1 LKTAPTKVIGFMT
14 DFDVK
19 DDAVGICKAVM
30 DGVAPGVRIIDIT
43 HQSEPYNIAM
53 GARFLA
59 GSAPYFPKDAVFVV
73 VIDPGVGSTRKAII
87 AKSRAGQFFVLPDNG
102 LLTLIQDRDGIA
114 EAHEITNPAWMI
126 GSGISSTFHGR
137 DIFSPAGAH
146 LARGD
151 DWTPGRPRAR
161 REQAGPPRPEE
172 RNVDG
177 RGLHG
182 QVIGTDGPFGNLV
195 LNVPAET
202 FAQLG
207 YKLGDQVPVT
217 LAGKSYVFPF
227 VKTFSDVPVGK
238 ELFYIDSRG
247 RWGWHQPGQFF
258 RGLQVGAGAELTIP
272 LIILAVQSG
281 LQVFEGALDLRDL
294 NLALRVA
301 AQHIDDAGMICRM
314 DLLGARRRAEEAGS
328 PTQLVLIGLDGK
340 GCVPGVR
347 VRLAIKGGHQVLN
360 GNCICLGNF

>member
-1 LKTAPTKVIGFMT
+1 MFKGLKVILGAAIVALLAMPACAQQPAPLKVVGFMT

-59 GSAPYFPKDAVFVV
+59 GSAPYFPRDAVFVV
-73 VIDPGVGSTRKAII
+73 VIDPTVGSKRKAII
-87 AKSRAGQFFVLPDNG
+87 AKSRVGKFFVLPDNG
-102 LLTLIQDRDGIA
+102 LLTLLQDRDGIV

-151 DWTPGRPRAR
+151 DWTK
-161 REQAGPPRPEE
+161 AGPALDVAKLVRL
-172 RNVDG
+172 DLKTATLDSM
-177 RGLHG
+177 GLHG
-182 QVIGTDGPFGNLV
+182 EVIGTDGPFGNLV
-195 LNVPAET
+195 LNVPREI
-202 FAQLG
+202 FMQLG
-207 YKLGDQVPVT
+207 YTIGDQVPVT
-217 LAGKSYVFPF
+217 LDGKKYSFPF

-247 RWGWHQPGQFF
+247 RLSLGINQRDFSQTYK
-258 RGLQVGAGAELTIP
+258 VGEGAELSIP
-272 LIILAVQSG
+272 
-281 LQVFEGALDLRDL
+281 
-294 NLALRVA
+294 
-301 AQHIDDAGMICRM
+301 
-314 DLLGARRRAEEAGS
+314 
-328 PTQLVLIGLDGK
+328 K
-340 GCVPGVR
+340 
-347 VRLAIKGGHQVLN
+347 K
-360 GNCICLGNF
+360 

>member
-1 LKTAPTKVIGFMT
+1 MAAAAQQPAPTRVIGFMT

-43 HQSEPYNIAM
+43 HQSEPFNIAM

-59 GSAPYFPKDAVFVV
+59 GSAPYFPRDAVFVV
-73 VIDPGVGSTRKAII
+73 VIDPGVGSSRKAIV
-87 AKSRAGQFFVLPDNG
+87 AKSKTGQFFILPDNG
-102 LLTLIQDRDGIA
+102 LLTLVQDRDGIV
-114 EAHEITNPAWMI
+114 EAHEITNPTWMI

-151 DWTPGRPRAR
+151 DFA
-161 REQAGPPRPEE
+161 QAGPALDVGKLVHLDLK
-172 RNVDG
+172 NATVDAS
-177 RGLHG
+177 GLRG

-207 YKLGDQVPVT
+207 YKLGDRVPLT
-217 LAGKSYVFPF
+217 LAGKSYTFPF

-238 ELFYIDSRG
+238 ELLYIDSRG
-247 RWGWHQPGQFF
+247 RLSLGIDQGNFSSTYK
-258 RGLQVGAGAELTIP
+258 VGEGAELTIP
-272 LIILAVQSG
+272 
-281 LQVFEGALDLRDL
+281 R
-294 NLALRVA
+294 
-301 AQHIDDAGMICRM
+301 
-314 DLLGARRRAEEAGS
+314 
-328 PTQLVLIGLDGK
+328 K
-340 GCVPGVR
+340 
-347 VRLAIKGGHQVLN
+347 
-360 GNCICLGNF
+360 

>member
-1 LKTAPTKVIGFMT
+1 VRKTMKILISAAMGAALAWTAAAQQPAPAKVIGFMT

-59 GSAPYFPKDAVFVV
+59 GSVPYFPKDAVFVV

-87 AKSRAGQFFVLPDNG
+87 AKSGVGQFFVLPDNG
-102 LLTLIQDRDGIA
+102 LLTLVQDRDVIV
-114 EAHEITNPAWMI
+114 EAREITNPAWMI

-137 DIFSPAGAH
+137 DTFSPAGAH

-151 DWTPGRPRAR
+151 DWTT
-161 REQAGPPRPEE
+161 AGPALDVTKLVRLELKNATLDE
-172 RNVDG
+172 K
-177 RGLHG
+177 GLHG
-182 QVIGTDGPFGNLV
+182 QVIGTDGPYGNLV

-202 FAQLG
+202 FAKLG
-207 YKLGDQVPVT
+207 YKLGDQVPIE
-217 LAGKSYVFPF
+217 LAGMHFAFPF

-247 RWGWHQPGQFF
+247 RLSIGINQRDFSDTYK
-258 RGLQVGAGAELTIP
+258 VGEGAELTIP
-272 LIILAVQSG
+272 NKLSS
-281 LQVFEGALDLRDL
+281 
-294 NLALRVA
+294 
-301 AQHIDDAGMICRM
+301 
-314 DLLGARRRAEEAGS
+314 EE
-328 PTQLVLIGLDGK
+328 VK
-340 GCVPGVR
+340 
-347 VRLAIKGGHQVLN
+347 
-360 GNCICLGNF
+360 

>member
-1 LKTAPTKVIGFMT
+1 MRETAEAEHVKMKRTILAFAAIAAAFALAAVAQRPAPTKVIGFMT

-87 AKSRAGQFFVLPDNG
+87 ARSRVGQFFVLPDNG
-102 LLTLIQDRDGIA
+102 LLTLVQDRDGIV
-114 EAHEITNPAWMI
+114 EAHEITNTAWMI

-137 DIFSPAGAH
+137 DIFSPAAAH

-151 DWTPGRPRAR
+151 DWTT
-161 REQAGPPRPEE
+161 AGPALDIAKLVRLDLH
-172 RNVDG
+172 NATVDAT
-177 RGLHG
+177 GLHG
-182 QVIGTDGPFGNLV
+182 QVIGTDGPYGNLV
-195 LNVPAET
+195 LNVPSET

-207 YKLGDQVPVT
+207 YKLGDQVPIT
-217 LAGKSYVFPF
+217 LDGKRYTFPF
-227 VKTFSDVPVGK
+227 LKTFSDVPVGQ

-247 RWGWHQPGQFF
+247 RLSLGINQRNFSETF
-258 RGLQVGAGAELTIP
+258 KVGEGAELSIP
-272 LIILAVQSG
+272 
-281 LQVFEGALDLRDL
+281 
-294 NLALRVA
+294 
-301 AQHIDDAGMICRM
+301 
-314 DLLGARRRAEEAGS
+314 
-328 PTQLVLIGLDGK
+328 K
-340 GCVPGVR
+340 
-347 VRLAIKGGHQVLN
+347 K
-360 GNCICLGNF
+360 